1 MMKKTVLITGGSGFI
16 GSRLALRLLAAGHE
30 VRVLDALIPQI
41 HGDDPEA
48 SPLYQSIQGKVDFHR
63 GCITDRSL
71 LAHCLQGVDAVVH
84 LAAETGT
91 GQSMYEIQ
99 RYVDVNVGGTGIL
112 LDLLANAQHQV
123 RKLVVA
129 SSRAIYGEGKY
140 RCATHGVVY
149 PEQRTAEDMEQ
160 GLFSPRCPVCGAF
173 VEVEAT
179 DESTP
184 AKPSSI
190 YGITKLN
197 QEQMVL
203 TVGRALGIPSL
214 AFRYQNVYGPG
225 QSLSN
230 PYTGILSIFSTR
242 IRNGKSI
249 NIFEDGRESRDFVFV
264 DDVVAA
270 TMLGVEHEGWVN
282 DVFNVGSGVPT
293 DVNAIVRML
302 QAAFGKEVPTAVSGQ
317 FRLGDICH
325 NFADLGKIERVLGFV
340 PRVGIEQGISRFVDW
355 VKEQQGGKDAYEES
369 LRELAEKGLFK
380 GNAS

>member
-1 MMKKTVLITGGSGFI
+1 
-16 GSRLALRLLAAGHE
+16 
-30 VRVLDALIPQI
+30 
-41 HGDDPEA
+41 
-48 SPLYQSIQGKVDFHR
+48 
-63 GCITDRSL
+63 
-71 LAHCLQGVDAVVH
+71 
-84 LAAETGT
+84 
-91 GQSMYEIQ
+91 
-99 RYVDVNVGGTGIL
+99 
-112 LDLLANAQHQV
+112 
-123 RKLVVA
+123 
-129 SSRAIYGEGKY
+129 
-140 RCATHGVVY
+140 
-149 PEQRTAEDMEQ
+149 
-160 GLFSPRCPVCGAF
+160 
-173 VEVEAT
+173 
-179 DESTP
+179 
-184 AKPSSI
+184 
-190 YGITKLN
+190 
-197 QEQMVL
+197 VL